1 MDRSS
6 SRAVTLQIGLATFGI
21 LALELALIRWTSQQ
35 VPVFAYFNNLTL
47 LAAFLG
53 MGLGVALG
61 TRRPELQH
69 WTLPSLAV
77 LCVPLALSEQLHL
90 VHLKFPDVSLMLW
103 GGESLTNVTA
113 FVRNALIVLLL
124 FGTIVEIFVCA
135 GTVVGALFSRLRPLR
150 AYSADLLGSLLG
162 VIVMTVVSA
171 FGAPPP
177 IWLAVGALPFL
188 YFSRRALS
196 IMSFAAIVAL
206 SLISVGGAQYSPYYR
221 IDLTRAEDFT
231 GRPIQLSVNRDFH
244 QFMQDLSPR
253 GLNRPGLRPG
263 ESRMLGYFDQAY
275 RLPFSLTNER
285 ESALVVG
292 AGTGN
297 DVAAALRSGFK
308 RVVSVDI
315 DPLIMKIGKELHPE
329 RPYDDPRAT
338 RVVNDARAY
347 FEQNADKRFDVVC
360 FGLLDSH
367 AMFSAMSSLRLENYV
382 YTRES
387 IRSAWRLVKPGG
399 VLTVSFS
406 IYTGE
411 WLSDR
416 LYALVRDATG
426 TPPLIVVLPMHYA
439 RMFVVGKQVEVGPM
453 LARVPF
459 GQLAPTSAVGWM
471 RLPTD
476 DWPFL
481 YIRPKTFPAGYVAII
496 VGLILI
502 AFVGARVVFGG
513 VLFHREHFDIPLF
526 LMGAAF
532 LLIETRGVVN
542 LSLLFGSTWIVNSSV
557 FAGIL
562 LMAFLANLWVARF
575 QPERL
580 EVFFLLLFGAVL
592 VTYVLP
598 STLLLNLPLWGRGVL
613 GGLVNGLPIA
623 FAGVIFS
630 TLFSRSTNPALSL
643 GSNLLGAVVGG
654 CVEYLSMLAGLKALA
669 LVALMIYLAVFL
681 VLKYNERAPRTEAL
695 KQQRTGIGGVIA
707 AALLAGV
714 AGIVVLAW
722 IAASGSRSGNPEA
735 QAERRWIRANHLA
748 DAKAKLQIF
757 NSASTPVEV
766 AQTCEDAERIDPNA
780 LSSAE
785 RNQCAQAHVATT
797 RDLLNAGQTAQA
809 RRAFDRAKLELAGR
823 PAELSEL
830 ETSLKSAEESDRMKA
845 KEK

>member
-1 MDRSS
+1 
-6 SRAVTLQIGLATFGI
+6 
-21 LALELALIRWTSQQ
+21 
-35 VPVFAYFNNLTL
+35 
-47 LAAFLG
+47 
-53 MGLGVALG
+53 
-61 TRRPELQH
+61 
-69 WTLPSLAV
+69 
-77 LCVPLALSEQLHL
+77 
-90 VHLKFPDVSLMLW
+90 LW
-103 GGESLTNVTA
+103 GGESWTNVTA
-113 FVRNALIVLLL
+113 FVRNVLIVLLL

-206 SLISVGGAQYSPYYR
+206 SLISVGSAQYSPYYR

-231 GRPIQLSVNRDFH
+231 GKPIQLSVNRDFH
-244 QFMQDLSPR
+244 QYMQDLSSR

-263 ESRMLGYFDQAY
+263 ERRMLGYFDQAY

-399 VLTVSFS
+399 VLTISFS

-426 TPPLIVVLPMHYA
+426 TPPLVVVLPMHYA

-471 RLPTD
+471 RVPTD

-481 YIRPKTFPAGYVAII
+481 YIRPKTFPAEHL
-496 VGLILI
+496 VG
-502 AFVGARVVFGG
+502 
-513 VLFHREHFDIPLF
+513 
-526 LMGAAF
+526 
-532 LLIETRGVVN
+532 
-542 LSLLFGSTWIVNSSV
+542 
-557 FAGIL
+557 
-562 LMAFLANLWVARF
+562 
-575 QPERL
+575 
-580 EVFFLLLFGAVL
+580 FFLLLVGAVL

-669 LVALMIYLAVFL
+669 LVALMIYLAVF
-681 VLKYNERAPRTEAL
+681 VALKHHERAPR
-695 KQQRTGIGGVIA
+695 I
-707 AALLAGV
+707 
-714 AGIVVLAW
+714 
-722 IAASGSRSGNPEA
+722 
-735 QAERRWIRANHLA
+735 
-748 DAKAKLQIF
+748 
-757 NSASTPVEV
+757 
-766 AQTCEDAERIDPNA
+766 
-780 LSSAE
+780 
-785 RNQCAQAHVATT
+785 
-797 RDLLNAGQTAQA
+797 
-809 RRAFDRAKLELAGR
+809 
-823 PAELSEL
+823 
-830 ETSLKSAEESDRMKA
+830 
-845 KEK
+845 